1 MSVQKR
7 IFDLTFTVPGLIL
20 LFPLFLVISILIALE
35 GGGSILFFQERV
47 GFLGKRFQMLKFR
60 TMVVNAESVG
70 GQLTIGKDPR
80 ITRVGRWLRKTK
92 LDELPQL
99 LNVLKGEMSLVGPRP
114 EVPRYVNLYTAEQQA
129 VLQMIP
135 GITDPASV
143 KYRNENEVLA
153 QSLNP
158 EKTYIEKIMP
168 EKIDINLRYAAHKSI
183 FSDFMIVLKT
193 FGRLF
198 T

>member
-7 IFDLTFTVPGLIL
+7 IFDLAFTVPGLLL

-60 TMVVNAESVG
+60 TMVVNAESAG
-70 GQLTIGKDPR
+70 GQLTIGRDPR
-80 ITRVGRWLRKTK
+80 ITRLGRWLRKTK

-168 EKIDINLRYAAHKSI
+168 EKIDINLHYAAHKSI